1 VTGRKGAALLRSL
14 RARLLLLVVVVA
26 GLALASAAILSRQA
40 VRTEFLRL
48 ETREGAARL
57 GDAAAVL
64 GAWVR
69 QTGSLAGADSVLA
82 RLRRPSAGPDL
93 PGGRA
98 SADYLLVAPDGTV
111 IAASA
116 PEYRAAKVELRSDGG
131 LGISVVDRDGPVTR
145 IRREVLVGGPR
156 ASIRGPDGAIR
167 ATLYRMPAIG
177 PEGLPAAPFIVSVN
191 RWLLLAAL
199 VSGALAVLLT
209 LALSRRIV
217 GPVEAL
223 TRAARRM
230 ETGDLSQRVPVRSSD
245 EIAELTRAFNSMAAA
260 LEENEAAR
268 RRLLGD
274 VAHELRSPLT
284 NLRCQIEAVED
295 GLAAPDAAALKSL
308 HEETLLMGRLVD
320 DIQDLALAEAGRL
333 PLHRER
339 VDPQAAL
346 DAAVLA
352 VAPIAQER
360 GVTLRAE
367 AAGAPPA
374 DADPARLAQ
383 VLRNL
388 LANAL
393 AHTPRGG
400 SIAITARAADGMV
413 AFAVRDTGSG
423 IPPEHLPR
431 VFDRFYRVDAA
442 RSRESGGSGL
452 GLAIVKQLVESHGG
466 AVSAASEPGQGAVI
480 GFTLPAAPS
489 S

>member
-1 VTGRKGAALLRSL
+1 MGAALLRSL
-14 RARLLLLVVVVA
+14 RARLLLLVLVVA
-26 GLALASAAILSRQA
+26 GLALASASLLSRQA

-48 ETREGAARL
+48 ETSEGAARM

-82 RLRRPSAGPDL
+82 RLRRPSSAPRR
-93 PGGRA
+93 PGSGG
-98 SADYLLVAPDGTV
+98 SAEYLLVGPDGSV
-111 IAASA
+111 IAAST
-116 PEYRAAKVELRSDGG
+116 PEYRAAKVQLRSDGG
-131 LGISVVDRDGPVTR
+131 LGIAVAEREGPLVR
-145 IRREVLVGGPR
+145 IRRELLVGGPR
-156 ASIRGPDGAIR
+156 APIRGPDGAIR
-167 ATLYRMPAIG
+167 ATLYRLPG
-177 PEGLPAAPFIVSVN
+177 QKPERLPAAPFIVSVN

-199 VSGALAVLLT
+199 ASGALAILLT
-209 LALSRRIV
+209 LALSRRIL

-223 TRAARRM
+223 THAVRRM
-230 ETGDLSQRVPVRSSD
+230 ERGDLSQRVPVRSSD

-260 LEENEAAR
+260 LEENEASR

-295 GLAAPDAAALKSL
+295 GLAPPDAAAFQSL

-339 VDPQAAL
+339 VDSRAAL
-346 DAAVLA
+346 EGAVQAFAPLA
-352 VAPIAQER
+352 LER
-360 GVTLRAE
+360 GVSLRAD
-367 AAGAPPA
+367 AGGSPA
-374 DADPARLAQ
+374 VDADPARLAQ

-388 LANAL
+388 LANAI
-393 AHTPRGG
+393 AHTPPGG
-400 SIAITARAADGMV
+400 SVVLSAQEEGGRV
-413 AFAVRDTGSG
+413 AFAVRDTGAG

-442 RSRESGGSGL
+442 RSRETGGSGL
-452 GLAIVKQLVESHGG
+452 GLAIVKQLVEAHGG
-466 AVSAASEPGQGAVI
+466 AVSAESVPGTGATI
-480 GFTLPAAPS
+480 RFTLPAAPS